1 MGIHVE
7 LPRLNWA
14 AFEDAMSSLNSNGEE
29 LYVKCCSP
37 EETKLAAHTLCEH
50 FGLDPKDSNLMSN
63 DMYSEYPHAYIPMG
77 LASKGVEAARIIGKH
92 ITFDELMIISGE
104 SKMDDITEDALALL

>member
-1 MGIHVE
+1 MGFHVE
-7 LPRLNWA
+7 LPQLNWT
-14 AFEDAMSSLNSNGEE
+14 AFEDEMRSLNSNAED
-29 LYVKCCSP
+29 LYVRCSSP

-63 DMYSEYPHAYIPMG
+63 NMYSEYPHVYIPM
-77 LASKGVEAARIIGKH
+77 SITPKCVEAARNPSKH
-92 ITFDELMIISGE
+92 IAFDELMIISGE